1 NPSKPVDWPTVAAQ
15 GRRRIPRT
23 ERGVQDGLKITVSA
37 VQLRP
42 WPLEDRD
49 VGERVARCEGH
60 RLLIGYTAR
69 PRHGAL
75 HIIRCR
81 VARVVPAR
89 GRRCVSP
96 IPSVTTFS
104 TACSSGSRGGGET
117 DR

>member
-1 NPSKPVDWPTVAAQ
+1 GLKMTVA
-15 GRRRIPRT
+15 G
-23 ERGVQDGLKITVSA
+23 

-89 GRRCVSP
+89 GRRCVSS

-117 DR
+117 DRYGASAQRRRRARYP